1 MSFITIE
8 DANEILGNDF
18 APDGDKAR
26 LILLAN
32 TWMKKHA
39 GVAPDPIPDELKIA
53 SCEIVKGILAKAI
66 YNGKTQTLKREKV
79 KADGVES
86 EEEYQEGSESLSSF
100 EQIALDLITSV
111 VDASKASSFGI
122 FLTRV

>member
-8 DANEILGNDF
+8 DANEILGDDF
-18 APDGDKAR
+18 APNGDKAR
-26 LILLAN
+26 LILLSN

-39 GVAPDPIPDELKIA
+39 GVSSDPVPDELKIA
-53 SCEIVKGILAKAI
+53 ACEIIKGILAKEI

-86 EEEYQEGSESLSSF
+86 EEEYQEGSEVISSY
-100 EQIALDLITSV
+100 EQIALDLISSII
-111 VDASKASSFGI
+111 DDSKASPFGI

>member
-1 MSFITIE
+1 MSFITVE
-8 DANEILGNDF
+8 DANVILGNDF
-18 APDGDKAR
+18 APDGEKAR

-39 GVAPDPIPDELKIA
+39 GQAPDLVPEELKIA
-53 SCEIVKGILAKAI
+53 ACEIVKGILAKVI
-66 YNGKTQTLKREKV
+66 YNGKSQTLKREKV

-86 EEEYQEGSESLSSF
+86 EEEYQEGSVAISSY
-100 EQIALDLITSV
+100 EQIALDLISSV
-111 VDASKASSFGI
+111 EEDEPRTPFGI

>member
-1 MSFITIE
+1 MSFVTV
-8 DANEILGNDF
+8 DDVNEMLGSDF
-18 APDGDKAR
+18 APGGDKAR

-39 GVAPDPIPDELKIA
+39 GKALKPVPDELKIA
-53 SCEIVKGILAKAI
+53 ACEIVKGILAKVI
-66 YNGKTQTLKREKV
+66 YNGKSQALKREKV

-86 EEEYQEGSESLSSF
+86 EEEYQEGSESLSSY
-100 EQIALDLITSV
+100 EQIALDLIASV
-111 VDASKASSFGI
+111 EDDGHKQPFGI

>member
-8 DANEILGNDF
+8 DANEILGSDF

-39 GVAPDPIPDELKIA
+39 GVAPDPVPDELKIA

-66 YNGKTQTLKREKV
+66 YNGKTQALKREKV
-79 KADGVES
+79 KADDVES

-100 EQIALDLITSV
+100 EQIALDLIASV
-111 VDASKASSFGI
+111 VDDSKASSFGI

>member
-1 MSFITIE
+1 MSFVAV
-8 DANEILGNDF
+8 DDVNEMLGSDF
-18 APDGDKAR
+18 APEGDKAR

-39 GVAPDPIPDELKIA
+39 GTSPAVVPDELKIA
-53 SCEIVKGILAKAI
+53 ACEIVKGILAKVI
-66 YNGKTQTLKREKV
+66 YNGKSQTLKREKV

-86 EEEYQEGSESLSSF
+86 EEEYQEGSESLSSY
-100 EQIALDLITSV
+100 EQIALDLIASV
-111 VDASKASSFGI
+111 EDDDQKQPFGI

>member
-39 GVAPDPIPDELKIA
+39 SVVPDPVPDELKIA
-53 SCEIVKGILAKAI
+53 SCEIIKGILVKEI
-66 YNGKTQTLKREKV
+66 YNGKTQALKREKV

-86 EEEYQEGSESLSSF
+86 EEEYQEGSEAISSY
-100 EQIALDLITSV
+100 EQIALDLIASII
-111 VDASKASSFGI
+111 DDSKASPFGI